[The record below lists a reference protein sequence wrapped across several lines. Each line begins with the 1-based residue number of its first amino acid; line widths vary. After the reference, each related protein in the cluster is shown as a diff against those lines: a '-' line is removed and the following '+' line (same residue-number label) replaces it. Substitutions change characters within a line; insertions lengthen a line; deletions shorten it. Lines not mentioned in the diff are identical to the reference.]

1 MIPRLVTR
9 HNETVRR
16 SIILL
21 PKLLGIPGESSAL
34 EGVNGLLA
42 KIAEQSEMH
51 RLSPIPRSP
60 NPEAA
65 FLGLDPREIA
75 VAPGPLMVAAFGTT
89 PPSGSVCFA
98 VQVLS
103 TEDGL
108 TVSQTRLTTLP
119 GEAEQIVEAARRLET
134 PDLRF
139 VKGTNLEHGLILID
153 GHLELVT
160 TPPTEVAEI
169 KTSLPEGEHE
179 ALLRRFIDDSMN
191 LLTPLEFNRRREDEG
206 LPPLN
211 LLWPWGQGLVQSLP
225 NLALQRGEPAWVM
238 SGSRRL
244 QGLCRLSGY
253 VHTDPDAL
261 GNGINLPFK
270 DLLSHARKN
279 PVTLT
284 VLDGPGRLRGAGR
297 IEEAQWLIRRL
308 EEEVIQPLL
317 DDASQKPVALLIAAP
332 GFTPKPGAV
341 LADSVEGL
349 SAHYRSDTAAK
360 GALPFDERALEPR
373 SPTRPLWSVIESAML
388 G

>member
-1 MIPRLVTR
+1 MPRT
-9 HNETVRR
+9 
-16 SIILL
+16 IILL
-21 PKLLGIPGESSAL
+21 PKLLGIPGEPSAL
-34 EGVNGLLA
+34 EGVDGLLA
-42 KIAEQSEMH
+42 KIAEQSGVH

-65 FLGLDPREIA
+65 FLGLDPRKIA
-75 VAPGPLMVAAFGTT
+75 VAPGPLMVAAFGSS

-103 TEDGL
+103 TDDGL
-108 TVSQTRLTTLP
+108 TVSPSRLTTLP

-139 VKGTNLEHGLILID
+139 VKGTSLEHGLTLID

-169 KTSLPEGEHE
+169 RKSLPEGEHE

-191 LLTPLEFNRRREDEG
+191 LLTPLEFNRRRVDEG

-244 QGLCRLSGY
+244 QGLCRLFGY
-253 VHTDPDAL
+253 IHTDPDAF
-261 GNGINLPFK
+261 GNGINLPFN
-270 DLLSHARKN
+270 DILSHARKN
-279 PVTLT
+279 PLTLT

-297 IEEAQWLIRRL
+297 IEEAQWMIRRL

-317 DDASQKPVALLIAAP
+317 DDAIKKRLTLLIAAP
-332 GFTPKPGAV
+332 GFVTKPETNAP
-341 LADSVEGL
+341 DSQEGL
-349 SAHYRSDTAAK
+349 ALLYRSDAVVK
-360 GALPFDERALEPR
+360 SVLPFDERALEGRIPGR
-373 SPTRPLWSVIESAML
+373 ATWSVIEGAMDL
-388 G
+388 SVYDY